1 MNTESNRSETK
12 PSTPTVVIYSN
23 AARFA
28 LGQIVATPGAIRL
41 LEKTGFSAAALIN
54 RHVHGDW
61 GDCCNED
68 AKQNEFAV
76 ANGERVFSVYRLV
89 DAARLS
95 ATPVSKRSDLPTLW
109 TITDFDRSVTT
120 LLLPSEY

>member
-109 TITDFDRSVTT
+109 TITEFDRSVTT

>member
-12 PSTPTVVIYSN
+12 PSAQTVVIYSN

-28 LGQIVATPGAIRL
+28 LGQIVATPGAIQL

-61 GDCCNED
+61 GDCCKED
-68 AKQNEFAV
+68 AEQNEFAV
-76 ANGERVFSVYRLV
+76 ANDERVFSVYRLV

-95 ATPVSKRSDLPTLW
+95 ATPVSKRTALPTLW
-109 TITDFDRSVTT
+109 TITEWDRSVTT

>member
-1 MNTESNRSETK
+1 MNTESKRFETK
-12 PSTPTVVIYSN
+12 PTAPTVVIYSN

-41 LEKTGFSAAALIN
+41 LEKTAFSAAALIN
-54 RHVHGDW
+54 RHAHGDW
-61 GDCCNED
+61 GDCCKED
-68 AKQNEFAV
+68 AEQNEFAV
-76 ANGERVFSVYRLV
+76 ANGERVISVYRLV

-95 ATPVSKRSDLPTLW
+95 ATPVTKRSDLPTIW
-109 TITDFDRSVTT
+109 VITEWDRSITT

>member
-1 MNTESNRSETK
+1 MNTESKRSETK

-28 LGQIVATPGAIRL
+28 LGHIVATPGAIRL

-54 RHVHGDW
+54 RHAHGDW
-61 GDCCNED
+61 GDCCKED
-68 AKQNEFAV
+68 AEQNEFAV

-89 DAARLS
+89 DASRLA
-95 ATPVSKRSDLPTLW
+95 ATPINKRSDLPTIW
-109 TITDFDRSVTT
+109 CITEWDRSVTT